1 MSNNNVKEWAEF
13 MKIAEL
19 SKLEDLVFVG
29 E

>member
-1 MSNNNVKEWAEF
+1 MSNNNVKEWGEF